1 MDIKKEDFIKLLS
14 SLSPQDTNRLIEERG
29 KERKLVNPFIIKQN
43 DSTKVDK

>member
-1 MDIKKEDFIKLLS
+1 MDIEKEDFIKLLS